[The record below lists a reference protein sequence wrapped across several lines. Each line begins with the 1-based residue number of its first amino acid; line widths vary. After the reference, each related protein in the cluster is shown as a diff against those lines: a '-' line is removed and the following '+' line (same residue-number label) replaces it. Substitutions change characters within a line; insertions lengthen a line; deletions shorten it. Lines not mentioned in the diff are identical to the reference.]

1 MNERMFMQKF
11 FGYLTI
17 LALALG
23 AATSVSAAGNSA
35 HDALE
40 NRVKQ
45 INQDSKREGINVTL
59 QRISTETGVSL
70 DQVKSL
76 RKNYSDVGP
85 GGLMIACV
93 LADETKKTPEQ
104 FLKNHTSGKK
114 WGALARANKVSID
127 KLTQRLDR
135 LDKAIGHDT
144 SNANKKKNKTK

>member
-1 MNERMFMQKF
+1 MRKF
-11 FGYLTI
+11 TGCLTI
-17 LALALG
+17 LAIALG
-23 AATSVSAAGNSA
+23 AAISVSAADNSA

-40 NRVKQ
+40 NRINQ

-76 RKNYSDVGP
+76 HKNHSNVGP

-93 LADETKKTPEQ
+93 LADETRKTPEQ
-104 FLKNHTSGKK
+104 FLKNHTNGKN
-114 WGALARANKVSID
+114 WGALARANNVSID

-144 SNANKKKNKTK
+144 SNANKNKKKAK